1 MDFKGAF
8 KFLWGLDVRDQ
19 YPRIH
24 KTIFKS
30 ISRLKNTDTCG
41 SQLYSTTVLNVAQR
55 NQESWTRGEVS
66 GDTWQCLLLW
76 TRHVNHCISNFFQIP
91 FNWFSTYWHLASLLS
106 QQAGNTD
113 GTSDGTG
120 LVAMFDAEL
129 PLIVKDCFIYWSGVA
144 IFHRVSFLELHFCAL
159 PQLTRNTSRQEL
171 IDLKPK
177 KNDVEIGRMRHETQE
192 NEFENQ
198 HDELRQNHK
207 NHRNC
212 LRLATHCFTTKP
224 SLHQL
229 AEWQRASVMVFDFWR
244 LRKKL

>member
-1 MDFKGAF
+1 MSHKEIKRAEPEAKCLAMPGNVCCFGLGMSTIASPIFPDSVQLIFNILTSSEFAITASRQYWWHIRWHRPCCNVWCWIAIDCERLFHILVGCCNF
-8 KFLWGLDVRDQ
+8 SSRQFLGTPLLRFAPVD
-19 YPRIH
+19 
-24 KTIFKS
+24 
-30 ISRLKNTDTCG
+30 
-41 SQLYSTTVLNVAQR
+41 SQ
-55 NQESWTRGEVS
+55 
-66 GDTWQCLLLW
+66 
-76 TRHVNHCISNFFQIP
+76 
-91 FNWFSTYWHLASLLS
+91 HLAP
-106 QQAGNTD
+106 G
-113 GTSDGTG
+113 
-120 LVAMFDAEL
+120 
-129 PLIVKDCFIYWSGVA
+129 
-144 IFHRVSFLELHFCAL
+144 
-159 PQLTRNTSRQEL
+159 
-171 IDLKPK
+171 IDRFKTK

>member
-1 MDFKGAF
+1 MWKSTLQHNGAKCRTKKSRELNQRRSVWRCLAMF
-8 KFLWGLDVRDQ
+8 VALDSACQPLHLQFFPDSVQLIFNILTSSEFAITASRQ
-19 YPRIH
+19 Y
-24 KTIFKS
+24 
-30 ISRLKNTDTCG
+30 
-41 SQLYSTTVLNVAQR
+41 
-55 NQESWTRGEVS
+55 W
-66 GDTWQCLLLW
+66 
-76 TRHVNHCISNFFQIP
+76 
-91 FNWFSTYWHLASLLS
+91 WH
-106 QQAGNTD
+106 
-113 GTSDGTG
+113 TSDGTG

-171 IDLKPK
+171 IDLKQK